1 LKKITLTILTIVITV
16 ILVAILSPTSLSISN
31 EPCARC
37 HGSRYYQYLDILET
51 DSQSQLPSAINLGET
66 KTVKVVIQNDV
77 NTGTYATLT
86 SVLVTLTS
94 AKGHLSVNTPTI
106 NIETLQ
112 PGTTTASWQITSI
125 SDGYDY
131 LTIQASAINTHY
143 SYFSDSYSSAIKVG
157 QPVATTEPTSTPT
170 QTPAPT
176 NPQTTQTPPAST
188 PTPTVISTPT
198 NHPTSQPSPT
208 PSNQNQTP
216 LLIQLLNPTQNQ
228 KLNANTK
235 HDIQWTTNGGTSPL
249 NVTIN
254 YTSENEQN
262 HWINIAT
269 NLPSNGKYSWTT
281 PNEAS
286 SYRIQVRAQD
296 SSTITQTSS
305 TEITIEITNTN
316 NPEVPIIPII
326 TVFIITTVLVI
337 GVFIYRKRRKS
348 YS

>member
-1 LKKITLTILTIVITV
+1 M
-16 ILVAILSPTSLSISN
+16 VAILSPISLSISN

-86 SVLVTLTS
+86 SVSVTLTS
-94 AKGHLSVNTPTI
+94 AKGYFSVNTPTI

-112 PGTTTASWQITSI
+112 SGTTTASWQITSI

-143 SYFSDSYSSAIKVG
+143 SYFSDSFSSAIKVG
-157 QPVATTEPTSTPT
+157 QPAATPEPTSTPT

-176 NPQTTQTPPAST
+176 NPQTTQTPTASTST
-188 PTPTVISTPT
+188 PTAISTPT
-198 NHPTSQPSPT
+198 NHPTSEPSPT
-208 PSNQNQTP
+208 HSNQSQTQIS
-216 LLIQLLNPTQNQ
+216 IQLLNPTQNQ
-228 KLNANTK
+228 KLKANTK
-235 HDIQWTTNGGTSPL
+235 YDIQWTANGGTSPL

-262 HWINIAT
+262 HWIKIAT
-269 NLPSNGKYSWTT
+269 NLPSNGKYSWAT

-286 SYRIQVRAQD
+286 SYRIQVIAQD
-296 SSTITQTSS
+296 SSAITQTTS
-305 TEITIEITNTN
+305 TETTIEITNTN
-316 NPEVPIIPII
+316 NPELPIISMV
-326 TVFIITTVLVI
+326 TVFIIMIALVTS
-337 GVFIYRKRRKS
+337 VFIYRKRRKNS
-348 YS
+348 S